1 MFFILAQIFGFLA
14 WLMILISYYRKN
26 TNKILYVQI
35 LGIVFYLLNYV
46 FLGAWTG
53 IFVIAIELIRDYLYY
68 KTDKDDYIFM
78 STIPFYIILFILSFG
93 DWTEIIPII
102 ASLFEGFTLTK
113 KKNIVVPGAI
123 LVYTMWVVYDL
134 SVEAY
139 SGVLTDGLVVL
150 SNIGIYYRML
160 KGNKKIDKFRIVTPP
175 FNMGKILEE
184 VDKINKKI
192 YDEEMLWP
200 LEYLKKLYA
209 KNKNGFIFV
218 KYKNK
223 LEGYINFM
231 HVNKKEFNEIK
242 KLIDFK
248 IDYEDILL
256 KSKGNGNYL
265 VVDNILLKEEY
276 QNKKSVELFKKT
288 LIKYLNKHE
297 YLDII
302 ASSVNE
308 FEADVLKAAGFIEY
322 KKIKD
327 GVLYIKK
334 D

>member
-1 MFFILAQIFGFLA
+1 M
-14 WLMILISYYRKN
+14 N
-26 TNKILYVQI
+26 
-35 LGIVFYLLNYV
+35 LN
-46 FLGAWTG
+46 
-53 IFVIAIELIRDYLYY
+53 
-68 KTDKDDYIFM
+68 
-78 STIPFYIILFILSFG
+78 
-93 DWTEIIPII
+93 
-102 ASLFEGFTLTK
+102 K
-113 KKNIVVPGAI
+113 KK
-123 LVYTMWVVYDL
+123 
-134 SVEAY
+134 
-139 SGVLTDGLVVL
+139 
-150 SNIGIYYRML
+150 
-160 KGNKKIDKFRIVTPP
+160 
-175 FNMGKILEE
+175 
-184 VDKINKKI
+184 
-192 YDEEMLWP
+192 
-200 LEYLKKLYA
+200 
-209 KNKNGFIFV
+209 
-218 KYKNK
+218 
-223 LEGYINFM
+223 
-231 HVNKKEFNEIK
+231 FNEIK

-248 IDYEDILL
+248 VDYEDILL

>member
-123 LVYTMWVVYDL
+123 IVYTMWVVYDL

-200 LEYLKKLYA
+200 LEYLKKLYV
-209 KNKNGFIFV
+209 IM
-218 KYKNK
+218 
-223 LEGYINFM
+223 L
-231 HVNKKEFNEIK
+231 
-242 KLIDFK
+242 LI
-248 IDYEDILL
+248 
-256 KSKGNGNYL
+256 YL
-265 VVDNILLKEEY
+265 
-276 QNKKSVELFKKT
+276 
-288 LIKYLNKHE
+288 
-297 YLDII
+297 
-302 ASSVNE
+302 
-308 FEADVLKAAGFIEY
+308 
-322 KKIKD
+322 
-327 GVLYIKK
+327 LYI
-334 D
+334 

>member
-123 LVYTMWVVYDL
+123 LVYTM
-134 SVEAY
+134 
-139 SGVLTDGLVVL
+139 
-150 SNIGIYYRML
+150 
-160 KGNKKIDKFRIVTPP
+160 
-175 FNMGKILEE
+175 
-184 VDKINKKI
+184 
-192 YDEEMLWP
+192 
-200 LEYLKKLYA
+200 
-209 KNKNGFIFV
+209 
-218 KYKNK
+218 
-223 LEGYINFM
+223 
-231 HVNKKEFNEIK
+231 
-242 KLIDFK
+242 KLI
-248 IDYEDILL
+248 
-256 KSKGNGNYL
+256 
-265 VVDNILLKEEY
+265 
-276 QNKKSVELFKKT
+276 Q
-288 LIKYLNKHE
+288 
-297 YLDII
+297 
-302 ASSVNE
+302 E
-308 FEADVLKAAGFIEY
+308 FLQMDW
-322 KKIKD
+322 
-327 GVLYIKK
+327 
-334 D
+334 